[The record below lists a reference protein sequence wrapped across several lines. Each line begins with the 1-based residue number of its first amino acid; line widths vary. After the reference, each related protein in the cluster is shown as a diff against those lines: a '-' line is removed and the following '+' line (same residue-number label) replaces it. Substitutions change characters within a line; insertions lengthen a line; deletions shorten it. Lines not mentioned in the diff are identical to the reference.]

1 MKPEAGHE
9 DVGPLLRLKV
19 FGAMEAW
26 SWSGENVLP
35 RGRKAQAILAYL
47 ALCGE
52 ATVPRQRLIKL
63 LWSKRWDEQA
73 RASLRQSLM
82 ELRRYI
88 GAINPDLLSIEKD
101 RISLQGVKV
110 WVDGIGARSHTSGP
124 TSPPP
129 ASQQADNFLESL
141 RGLDSAFDRWI
152 DTRAKAMLC
161 RTDAATRH
169 DALELSAVDDAH
181 TADKEPIEGEMA
193 GASVE
198 DDFATAAEVGQ
209 PDDRR
214 LTIAVTPFIQIDGS
228 PNTAHLSMA
237 FTREVVTAL
246 ARFRWFI
253 VRVGSIGEAEQSDY
267 RLDGSV
273 LSWAN
278 HYRVAV
284 RLVDCRAA
292 VQPIWVH
299 ERDLDRTA
307 LQEFLGNLAERV
319 VEHVD
324 PEILSIE
331 TRRAR
336 HKAPVDCAAY
346 ECLLRAIHLVYSFE
360 RQNWEL
366 GRTLLEQAIAKDPQ
380 FGRAYAVSAV
390 ARSTALSQGWLA
402 PTDVEIETLDAYATR
417 AIACDPG
424 DSMALAISAHTR
436 LRVKGDFGYAMPIYE
451 RALQLNPSCGF
462 AWGYSAIAHGYLGHT
477 DEAMRRLGRARE
489 LMVWDSYGQ
498 FLDSFDMPISYC
510 SGDWSRTIALGEQF
524 AARGVRVNNMYKLW
538 VGALCQV
545 CRYAEAR
552 QHNRDVMRREPGF
565 SWRRFIARYPFGR
578 EQDRLAL
585 AVAIARAGLMDDG
598 TAEPAADASN
608 VVTLPDNGQRR
619 PGRGPAS
626 VQEA

>member
-1 MKPEAGHE
+1 VKPEAGHE

-19 FGAMEAW
+19 FGVMEAW

-63 LWSKRWDEQA
+63 LWSRRWDEQA

-88 GAINPDLLSIEKD
+88 GAISPELLSIEKD

-110 WVDGIGARSHTSGP
+110 WVDGIGARSRMPEP
-124 TSPPP
+124 TSLPP

-141 RGLDSAFDRWI
+141 RGLDGAFDRWI
-152 DTRAKAMLC
+152 ETRAKVLRC
-161 RTDAATRH
+161 RSDPATRR
-169 DALELSAVDDAH
+169 DAPALSGLDDAH
-181 TADKEPIEGEMA
+181 APEKEPTEGDMA
-193 GASVE
+193 GAPVE
-198 DDFATAAEVGQ
+198 DDFATATEAGP

-214 LTIAVTPFIQIDGS
+214 LTIAVTPFIHIDGG
-228 PNTAHLSMA
+228 PNTVHLPMA

-253 VRVGSIGEAEQSDY
+253 VRVGSVAEAGQSDY

-273 LSWAN
+273 SSWASN
-278 HYRVAV
+278 YRVAV
-284 RLVDCRAA
+284 RLIDCRAA
-292 VQPIWVH
+292 EQPIWVH
-299 ERDLDRTA
+299 ERDLDREA
-307 LQEFLGNLAERV
+307 LQEFFGNIAERV

-324 PEILSIE
+324 PEVLSIE
-331 TRRAR
+331 TRSTR

-346 ECLLRAIHLVYSFE
+346 ECLLRAIHLVYSFD

-380 FGRAYAVSAV
+380 FGRAYAISAV

-402 PTDVEIETLDAYATR
+402 LTEVEIETLDAYATR
-417 AIACDPG
+417 AIACDPN
-424 DSMALAISAHTR
+424 DSMALAVSAHTR

-462 AWGYSAIAHGYLGHT
+462 AWGYSSIAHGYLGHT

-510 SGDWSRTIALGEQF
+510 SGDWSRTIVLGEQF

-545 CRYAEAR
+545 GRYVEAR

-565 SWRRFIARYPFGR
+565 SWRRFIAGYPFGR

-585 AVAIARAGLMDDG
+585 AIAIARAGLMDDG
-598 TAEPAADASN
+598 MAEPAVDASN
-608 VVTLPDNGQRR
+608 VVTLSGNSQRR
-619 PGRGPAS
+619 LGRGSTAG
-626 VQEA
+626 QDN